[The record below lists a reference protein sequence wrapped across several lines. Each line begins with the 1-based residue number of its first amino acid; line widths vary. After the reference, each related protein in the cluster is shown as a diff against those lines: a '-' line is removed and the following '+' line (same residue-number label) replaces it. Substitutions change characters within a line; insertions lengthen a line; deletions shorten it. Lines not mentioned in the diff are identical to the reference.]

1 MGNFRPRTL
10 FFGPR
15 AGIIGDPSMQVAVG
29 KDVEAVCRKCG
40 EVWHVITAMEG
51 SKITKVQC
59 KQCMAYHRYRPPE
72 GESRVDVSP
81 AARRTKVATRKTTTT
96 RKKKSTKKK
105 SSKKSAFDEPMVE
118 PDLSRPI
125 KPYNMRER
133 YLPGDRVQH
142 PKFGEGVVEML
153 PGDGKMN
160 VFFEDG
166 RRTLAHDR

>member
-1 MGNFRPRTL
+1 
-10 FFGPR
+10 
-15 AGIIGDPSMQVAVG
+15 MQVAVG

-40 EVWHVITAMEG
+40 EVWHVIMAMDG
-51 SKITKVQC
+51 SKITRVQC

-72 GESRVDVSP
+72 GEARVDVSP
-81 AARRTKVATRKTTTT
+81 GSRRKTAPATRTKTTTASSS
-96 RKKKSTKKK
+96 RKK
-105 SSKKSAFDEPMVE
+105 SSKKKSSRKASFDEPLVE

-125 KPYNMRER
+125 RPYKMSER